1 MRKRG
6 QMHQLPGWLEE
17 ILAQPTTTVPQAGR
31 ALGIKGRNQSYE
43 AAARGE
49 IKTLRFGRRLSVP
62 TAWLRRQL
70 ELHEGFDGVDKKPN
84 GSSSAER

>member
-1 MRKRG
+1 MP
-6 QMHQLPGWLEE
+6 QDLPDWLQA
-17 ILAQPTTTVPQAGR
+17 ILAEPTTSVPDAGR

-49 IKTLRFGRRLSVP
+49 IKTLRFGRKLRVP

-70 ELHEGFDGVDKKPN
+70 MLDTG
-84 GSSSAER
+84 AT